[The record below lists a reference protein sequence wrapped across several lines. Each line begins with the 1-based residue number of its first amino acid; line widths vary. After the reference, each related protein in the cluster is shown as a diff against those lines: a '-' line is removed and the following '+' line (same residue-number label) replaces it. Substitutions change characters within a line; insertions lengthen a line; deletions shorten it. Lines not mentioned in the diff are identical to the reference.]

1 MVKQSANF
9 KAKYVL
15 FFNFHLLNK
24 VSIDNQQCEKGM
36 VVAQTRNRQ
45 SSFISLNHIHKVFV
59 EYWYDQKR
67 KWAACSK
74 VWHGIKIHKMVIR
87 NQVQKKMYFIHD
99 LIFYCDNSGFYIIY
113 RYTYHL
119 NFCKLYKNLSKN
131 FLLKQK
137 FFLLTIIILKD
148 LQNLYMKN
156 VSFKKEALT
165 SSFREYI

>member
-1 MVKQSANF
+1 
-9 KAKYVL
+9 
-15 FFNFHLLNK
+15 
-24 VSIDNQQCEKGM
+24 
-36 VVAQTRNRQ
+36 
-45 SSFISLNHIHKVFV
+45 
-59 EYWYDQKR
+59 
-67 KWAACSK
+67 
-74 VWHGIKIHKMVIR
+74 
-87 NQVQKKMYFIHD
+87 MYFIHD